1 MKPKLIAILL
11 LIVIA
16 PLVLMAWLGV
26 SLARNEQERAQK
38 DFERV
43 LLARLSDVRDR
54 IASLT
59 AEQERAFLELTQVA
73 TRGPDRLR
81 EITRKERLV
90 KQFFIMNADGDL
102 VYPVRNGTETESENA
117 FLFRT
122 EPIWQTGTTFT
133 DPSDLPDRARLSYGW
148 HTWFWGNG
156 MHFLFW
162 QEQESG
168 EIVGI
173 EVDRMVLMSDVL
185 GELPA
190 DDHPGDRSEHDR
202 IKLVNAKSETIYQ
215 WGPYEPAADE
225 SPSADLSLAAP
236 LGAWT
241 LQYYVSGLTGTGGTS
256 IFNITSGLVVMAFL
270 LVFLAVYFYRE
281 NMRNMREAE
290 QKVSFVN
297 QVSHE
302 LKTPL
307 TNIRMYGELLN
318 DSVSDD
324 DARLRK
330 WAGIIMA
337 ESQRLSRLITNV
349 LTFAKKQK
357 GTIRLRM
364 TSGVVDAVIDSVLIS
379 FRPSL
384 EKSGMQIRLFTGAP
398 ATVELDPDVLEQI
411 LGNLL
416 NNVEKYASAGE
427 HLCITSAREGD
438 MTTIIVADS
447 GPGIP
452 ETDAE
457 KVFAPFTRL
466 SNKITDGVAGTGMG
480 LGISRDLARL
490 HGGDLVM
497 DPSESGTT
505 FRLTLKT
512 PVRAS

>member
-43 LLARLSDVRDR
+43 LLARLSDVRNR
-54 IASLT
+54 IAGLT

-73 TRGPDRLR
+73 TRDPGGLR

-90 KQFFIMNADGDL
+90 KQFFIMDADGDL
-102 VYPVRNGTETESENA
+102 VYPVRNGTETESENS
-117 FLFRT
+117 FLVRT

-133 DPSDLPDRARLSYGW
+133 DASDLPDRARLFYGW
-148 HTWFWGNG
+148 RTWFWGNG

-190 DDHPGDRSEHDR
+190 DDHPGDGSVHSR
-202 IKLVNAKSETIYQ
+202 IKLVDAKSDTIYQ

-225 SPSADLSLAAP
+225 SPSADLSLADP

-241 LQYYVSGLTGTGGTS
+241 LQYYVSGLAGTGGTS

-318 DSVSDD
+318 DAVPEDD
-324 DARLRK
+324 VCLRK
-330 WAGIIMA
+330 WTGIVMA

-357 GTIRLRM
+357 GKISLRM
-364 TSGVVDAVIDSVLIS
+364 TSGIVDDVIESVLTS

-384 EKSGMQIRLFTGAP
+384 EKSGMEIRVNSGAP
-398 ATVELDPDVLEQI
+398 ATVELDPDALEQI

-416 NNVEKYASAGE
+416 NNVEKYASNGR
-427 HLCITSAREGD
+427 HLTIISTQEGKL
-438 MTTIIVADS
+438 TTIIVADN
-447 GPGIP
+447 GPGIA
-452 ETDAE
+452 DADKE
-457 KVFAPFTRL
+457 RIFAPFTRL
-466 SNKITDGVAGTGMG
+466 SNKVTDGAAGTGMG

-490 HGGDLVM
+490 HGGELVI
-497 DPSESGTT
+497 DPAESGAT

-512 PVRAS
+512 PMRTS